1 MPRTQLVAP
10 LMAPGPYDPNAARF
24 EAKAL
29 LEGLWAGGDPWS
41 LDTSPL
47 DQERYARQAALLAD
61 RRYGRALELG
71 CGGGSFTERLV
82 PLVDAVVAVD
92 VAEAAVERA
101 RQRLA
106 GSGVTLRSLD
116 VMDLD
121 PAEGGP
127 WDLVVLAETIYYL
140 GWLHPMFDVAWLVH
154 ALHEATSPG
163 GRLLLSDTIS
173 GDDGLMSS
181 WLIRTYHD
189 LAGNV
194 GYELEQRSVLEG
206 SKEGVRFEIL
216 IDLFRKAGP

>member
-1 MPRTQLVAP
+1 
-10 LMAPGPYDPNAARF
+10 MAPGPYDPGAARA
-24 EAKAL
+24 ESRAL

-41 LDTSPL
+41 LDTSAL
-47 DQERYARQAALLAD
+47 DQARYGRQFELLAD

-82 PLVDAVVAVD
+82 PLADTIVAVD
-92 VAEAAVERA
+92 VAEAAIARA
-101 RQRLA
+101 RPRLA
-106 GSGVTLRSLD
+106 GSGVTLRSVD

-121 PAEGGP
+121 PDEGGP

-154 ALHEATSPG
+154 ALHQATRPG
-163 GRLLLSDTIS
+163 GRLLLSDTIP
-173 GDDGLMSS
+173 GDDGLMSP

-189 LAGNV
+189 LARNV

-206 SKEGVRFEIL
+206 SKEGVRFEIM